1 MQNNM
6 LRMFRGDAAQH
17 YQVKRATWSFA
28 SPAPYFVPVL
38 CLAIETEKQTSSFPE
53 DDGWPHSPSWSLDI
67 WSRGLTEA
75 TLLPGSQF
83 LIPSFYD
90 DFSGVI
96 FTNFFYDEHEGTED
110 NVIKIIRREGD
121 TLELFIE
128 GYIRHEHASMRPT
141 RMTVEGGFTRLTPH
155 PEIPAGF
162 FRENLPPHEPP
173 YGATYLQ
180 PAA

>member
-1 MQNNM
+1 
-6 LRMFRGDAAQH
+6 MFRGDAAQH
-17 YQVKRATWSFA
+17 FQVKRATWGFA

-38 CLAIETEKQTSSFPE
+38 CFEIETEKQKSSFPE
-53 DDGWPHSPSWSLDI
+53 DDGWQQAPAWRLDV
-67 WSRGLTEA
+67 WARELTEA

-90 DFSGVI
+90 DFSGVV
-96 FTNFFYDEHEGTED
+96 FTNFYYYEHEGTED

-121 TLELFIE
+121 ILGLFVE

-141 RMTVEGGFTRLTPH
+141 RMTVEADFTRLATQS
-155 PEIPAGF
+155 EIPAGF
-162 FRENLPPHEPP
+162 LRENLPPHEPP

-180 PAA
+180 PAT